1 MGIPKPLT
9 IDEVSG
15 ETQEILTNIKQGFG
29 RIPNFLGVMARSPEA
44 LKLFLPLANAILKE
58 GKLEAKYRELAFL
71 KASYVNAC
79 SN

>member
-9 IDEVSG
+9 LDEVSG
-15 ETQEILTNIKQGFG
+15 ETQEILANIKQGFG
-29 RIPNFLGVMARSPEA
+29 RIPDFLGVMARSPEV
-44 LKLFLPLANAILKE
+44 LKLFLPLANAIFKE

-71 KASYVNAC
+71 KASYVNGC